1 METVVTCERPALA
14 HAEAKPIM
22 FMVSIQ
28 APLASLPVDKGAGK
42 SPVAGAERTPRPP
55 PPRGTSAAGTSSAAA
70 PPLGELSAAATAASL
85 LDVCCLEGCG
95 LRWRVRPPLLRRSP
109 WTVSAQRMRLCIE
122 ALNGAKV
129 EKVFTLLDH
138 HELAPC
144 ISYEVC
150 VGDLHAGDSCHVPV
164 LVWLPALSAA
174 MPHMEAVRFSLQY
187 VDAVKIETKTAE
199 LTAGVARPMVR
210 DRIGCA
216 RMRMRQQQHTGPG
229 ARAACAACVGYA
241 AWRRA
246 KAASAAAP
254 VARFRTT
261 SPLHCV
267 SLLPRF
273 PLSLARPHARVPCI
287 RRPTLCSHPVSS
299 SSRSLVLLRLRLLL
313 LPSQPGESS
322 QLAASPPIALD
333 RERNRVL
340 VAEALQRAAL
350 VANNGNLEAACLLL
364 VEVNAM
370 LQVSPSTLARDA
382 LSQKLIEVTGAAL
395 RRLDEVAAEFKCRNG
410 GASHL
415 DRHNNPGSL
424 IQASPGGNA
433 LALRGAESGSSQ
445 QPPLVNVLLGSTI
458 SPTDGRAP
466 LKPRTFSVSLPF
478 SSLGPGGAARADN
491 HNPSAT
497 FGGSHQLS
505 LSDHGSSSGG
515 GGAGGGG
522 AGGFGGANSGY
533 LQPWAAASS
542 TLGET
547 TTAWQRRG
555 VGLLQ
560 LRDSSESSNGAGGAG
575 GAGEGGDSANPS
587 SSAREPSL
595 RAGSNGLL
603 TKAPPP
609 LRLLSGAVSFAGGKK
624 GGKFGGAL
632 RGRPPRL
639 QPPVLMPLHAPPLVR
654 DGHGQMGL
662 MSTSALGS
670 PPLGI
675 GTQPLPPAGA
685 SAIGKQG
692 PYESWL
698 CRLLRTPLR
707 PLPLPDELIAHIFSF
722 LEPSVL
728 FHDSLTLPALVV
740 DKCTTTVR
748 GHYTT
753 ISAALRAA
761 SPGDRLLIKPGVYR
775 ESLRIEVPV
784 MLLGCP
790 GVGNATGAGVTITS
804 SRNHTVHSTAS
815 FARMENI
822 TLRQTGSS
830 GRSCLLVSSG
840 RLDVSD
846 CDISSASGLCVEVTD
861 TAAPSVRHSRIHG
874 GAAAGLWFRAGGSGL
889 VEGNEIWGNGWSG
902 VQISDES
909 NPTLLRNY
917 IHDNKSA
924 GIISFNHGKGVAKHN
939 DITSNGKGG
948 VQVRSRACPEL
959 VCNRIFAERSFGVW
973 VYEHGLGKFED
984 NDIVNNAWS
993 GFQVEEGSAPNVV
1006 GNRLRGNRSAGIVV
1020 YNRGS
1025 GTYEW
1030 NDISCNG
1037 RCGVQIKSGS
1047 APTFRHNRIHHE
1059 KQAGVLTAED
1069 GTGVLEDN
1077 DIYDNQWSGVQTE
1090 GPSNPLLRHNRIHH
1104 NGGAG
1109 FIAYQNGS
1117 GLLESNNIYGNKKYG
1132 VQSKTGGHPTVR
1144 LNKIHD
1150 KVYGIYLTESGGGI
1164 YEENRIHNIRGT
1176 GIYVSSDCSPVL
1188 SNNHGTQ

>member
-1 METVVTCERPALA
+1 MHET
-14 HAEAKPIM
+14 M
-22 FMVSIQ
+22 
-28 APLASLPVDKGAGK
+28 LPV
-42 SPVAGAERTPRPP
+42 
-55 PPRGTSAAGTSSAAA
+55 SSA
-70 PPLGELSAAATAASL
+70 
-85 LDVCCLEGCG
+85 LDVCSLEGCG
-95 LRWRVRPPLLRRSP
+95 LRWRVRPPLQRRSP

-122 ALNGAKV
+122 ALGGAKV
-129 EKVFTLLDH
+129 EKVYTLLDH

-144 ISYEVC
+144 ISYEVSI
-150 VGDLHAGDSCHVPV
+150 GDLHAGDAIHVPV
-164 LVWLPALSAA
+164 LIWLPALSGATSA
-174 MPHMEAVRFSLQY
+174 METVRFSLQY
-187 VDAVKIETKTAE
+187 VDAVKIDTKSTE
-199 LTAGVARPMVR
+199 LTASVARP
-210 DRIGCA
+210 
-216 RMRMRQQQHTGPG
+216 P
-229 ARAACAACVGYA
+229 
-241 AWRRA
+241 
-246 KAASAAAP
+246 
-254 VARFRTT
+254 
-261 SPLHCV
+261 
-267 SLLPRF
+267 
-273 PLSLARPHARVPCI
+273 
-287 RRPTLCSHPVSS
+287 
-299 SSRSLVLLRLRLLL
+299 
-313 LPSQPGESS
+313 PGEASM
-322 QLAASPPIALD
+322 LTPSPPIALD
-333 RERNRVL
+333 RERNRIL
-340 VAEALQRAAL
+340 VAEAMQRAAT
-350 VANNGNLEAACLLL
+350 VANNGNLDAACLLL
-364 VEVNAM
+364 AETTSM
-370 LQVSPSTLARDA
+370 LSVSPATMARDA
-382 LSQKLIEVTGAAL
+382 LSLKLLEGASAAL
-395 RRLDEVAAEFKCRNG
+395 RKLDQVVAEFKTRNG
-410 GASHL
+410 GSASLL
-415 DRHNNPGSL
+415 DKHVTATNSQGLWS
-424 IQASPGGNA
+424 ASGANA
-433 LALRGAESGSSQ
+433 LARTDGSTAQS
-445 QPPLVNVLLGSTI
+445 PSPLVNVLLGSTV

-478 SSLGPGGAARADN
+478 SSLGSGSARADG

-497 FGGSHQLS
+497 HSGEHASS
-505 LSDHGSSSGG
+505 GSSSNSSSLVAYGGQQPPPYGGGMGG
-515 GGAGGGG
+515 GGSIGGG
-522 AGGFGGANSGY
+522 AMSLSIGG
-533 LQPWAAASS
+533 Q
-542 TLGET
+542 GE
-547 TTAWQRRG
+547 TAWQRRA
-555 VGLLQ
+555 LLQ
-560 LRDSSESSNGAGGAG
+560 LRDSSDGGAGASSMGGDQASLGIDHPQLPNGALPRETASLRASSNGI
-575 GAGEGGDSANPS
+575 
-587 SSAREPSL
+587 
-595 RAGSNGLL
+595 L
-603 TKAPPP
+603 TKAPP
-609 LRLLSGAVSFAGGKK
+609 LRLLSGAVSFAGGKR
-624 GGKFGGAL
+624 GARAGGAL
-632 RGRPPRL
+632 RGRPRL
-639 QPPVLMPLHAPPLVR
+639 LMPPVLMPLHAPPTV
-654 DGHGQMGL
+654 GQMPLTGGA
-662 MSTSALGS
+662 MLGANGQ

-675 GTQPLPPAGA
+675 GTTPLPPAGSGMA
-685 SAIGKQG
+685 SKLES
-692 PYESWL
+692 YESWL

-707 PLPLPDELIAHIFSF
+707 PLPLPDEIIAHIFSF

-728 FHDSLTLPALVV
+728 FHESLTLPSLIV

-790 GVGNATGAGVTITS
+790 ASGSAGGGGGLGSSSAGSGVTITS
-804 SRNHTVHSTAS
+804 SRNHTVHSTAP
-815 FARMENI
+815 FAHMENI

-830 GRSCLLVSSG
+830 GRSCLLVSRG

-846 CDISSASGLCVEVTD
+846 CDISSSSGLCVEVTD
-861 TAAPSVRHSRIHG
+861 TAAPIVRHSRIHG
-874 GAAAGLWFRAGGSGL
+874 GAAAGLWFRAGGGGT

-909 NPTLLRNY
+909 DPTLLRNY

-948 VQVRSRACPEL
+948 VQVRSRASPEL

-973 VYEHGLGKFED
+973 VYEHGLGRFED

-993 GFQVEEGSAPNVV
+993 GFQVEEGSAPNVI

-1069 GTGVLEDN
+1069 GTGVLEGN
-1077 DIYDNQWSGVQTE
+1077 DIFDNQWSGVQTE

-1117 GLLESNNIYGNKKYG
+1117 GLLEANNIYGNKKYG

-1144 LNKIHD
+1144 LNRIHD

-1188 SNNHGTQ
+1188 SNNHGVA